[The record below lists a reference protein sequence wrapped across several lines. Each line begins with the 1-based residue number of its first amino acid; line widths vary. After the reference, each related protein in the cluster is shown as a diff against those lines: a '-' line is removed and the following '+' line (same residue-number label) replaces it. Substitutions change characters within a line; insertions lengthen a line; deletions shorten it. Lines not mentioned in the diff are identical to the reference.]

1 MRQRG
6 KAWVMLILVGILACN
21 MPRPTQ
27 VTIGTPAVLA
37 TPVRSWTASPAVSLL
52 PTFSLSAT
60 PSPTPTVAATPSL
73 LLADATR
80 CREGPGQ
87 TFPIVTVVS
96 AGAQLPLLGQWG
108 GEYWLVRLENG
119 KVCWLWGGAATP
131 QGNLTLLPSV
141 TPPPTST
148 LAAPTTPQ
156 NLRYTY
162 SCEYVSGS
170 IQVTLSLTWN
180 ETPRAEGYRIYR
192 DGKLIA
198 EVTVPYFTDITQVTS
213 LNSVLTY
220 ALEAFNAGGAS
231 PQKSISFS
239 CQ

>member
-1 MRQRG
+1 MRDR
-6 KAWVMLILVGILACN
+6 KRVSLLFLLLIGILGCN
-21 MPRPTQ
+21 IPRSAQAPTSVPAPL
-27 VTIGTPAVLA
+27 VTAVLSPA
-37 TPVRSWTASPAVSLL
+37 ASPTVSLL
-52 PTFSLSAT
+52 PTFTLV
-60 PSPTPTVAATPSL
+60 PSSSTPTVAATPSL

-87 TFPIVTVVS
+87 TFPIVTVVP

-108 GEYWLVRLENG
+108 GEYWLVRLDNG

-131 QGNLTLLPSV
+131 QGNLALLPSV

-170 IQVTLSLTWN
+170 IQVTVSLTWN
-180 ETPRAEGYRIYR
+180 ETPRAEGYRLYR
-192 DGKLIA
+192 NGQLIA
-198 EVTVPYFTDITQVTS
+198 EVTVPYFTDVTPVAS
-213 LNSVLTY
+213 LNTVLTY
-220 ALEAFNAGGAS
+220 ALEAFNAGGTS